1 MAVQDPTKPFEI
13 SKPGKHRS
21 MSGEA
26 VAFTEEMMKA
36 SVAAYDPALH
46 EAPFV
51 KGHPRHD
58 DPAFGWVAGL
68 SYDNDRISVAPHQVE
83 AAFAEDVKAGRVK
96 KVSACWYKPDN
107 IFQRKL
113 DHLDKGFD
121 QLSFDIRRAMREQD
135 GSEVKSVEL
144 EKLEIRA
151 KATSEARTC
160 FETLRDQA
168 ADIFAVHTGQ
178 PWMPSRGSRTSTSAM
193 TAAVIDSR
201 EFLAATERKKTL
213 AKAPEGPTVVVA
225 GGMEFNDHKAIFTAL
240 DKVHKKHP
248 QMVLVHGGAPK
259 GTDLIAAKWAAAKK
273 VDQVV
278 FKPDWNKYGKSR
290 AGFKRNDA
298 MLELL
303 PIGVLAFPG
312 TGITENLVDKAR
324 SMGIPT
330 KKYA

>member
-1 MAVQDPTKPFEI
+1 MYSDNPDVFDSLTGQSATHDIMNRMELFGAMPPADEVDPRPLPEQ
-13 SKPGKHRS
+13 
-21 MSGEA
+21 ED
-26 VAFTEEMMKA
+26 
-36 SVAAYDPALH
+36 SVAAIKIVFDALSDLFTDTCLES
-46 EAPFV
+46 EASDMLWNTV
-51 KGHPRHD
+51 
-58 DPAFGWVAGL
+58 
-68 SYDNDRISVAPHQVE
+68 
-83 AAFAEDVKAGRVK
+83 
-96 KVSACWYKPDN
+96 N

-121 QLSFDIRRAMREQD
+121 QLSYDIRRSMREQD

-144 EKLEIRA
+144 EKLDIRA
-151 KATSEARTC
+151 KATSKARAY

-168 ADIFAVHTGQ
+168 AEIFAVQTGK
-178 PWMPSRGSRTSTSAM
+178 PWMPSRGSRTSACAM

-201 EFLAATERKKTL
+201 DFLAATERKKTL

-225 GGMEFNDHKAIFTAL
+225 GGMEFNEYKTVFTAL
-240 DKVHKKHP
+240 DKVHEKHP
-248 QMVLVHGGAPK
+248 KMVLVHGGAPK
-259 GTDLIAAKWAAAKK
+259 GTDLIAAKWATAKK

-298 MLELL
+298 MLKLL

-312 TGITENLVDKAR
+312 TGVTDNLVDKAR

>member
-1 MAVQDPTKPFEI
+1 MYSDTPDVFDSLTGQSATFDIMNSMELFGAMPPADETDPRPLPGEDDSSAVLEVVFGALSDLFTDTCLE
-13 SKPGKHRS
+13 S
-21 MSGEA
+21 EA
-26 VAFTEEMMKA
+26 TDMLWNTV
-36 SVAAYDPALH
+36 
-46 EAPFV
+46 
-51 KGHPRHD
+51 
-58 DPAFGWVAGL
+58 
-68 SYDNDRISVAPHQVE
+68 
-83 AAFAEDVKAGRVK
+83 
-96 KVSACWYKPDN
+96 N

-168 ADIFAVHTGQ
+168 ADIFAAHTGQ
-178 PWMPSRGSRTSTSAM
+178 PWMPGRGSRTSTSAM

-225 GGMEFNDHKAIFTAL
+225 GGMEFNDHKMIFTAL

-298 MLELL
+298 MLALL